1 MESFGQLVIQGI
13 LLMRFEWLVR
23 KDDFNSFGV
32 TFQIF
37 VTASMGISFLTMTKA
52 VMAYHNRSREALR
65 PTFSLGGIFTVL
77 MFTLMIV
84 TKVGVYIFGFQNMPG
99 LFVVPVVIKIGVGW
113 FLFTIFDP
121 AFPSMLAHDKIIY
134 LLVSFLVPISVPSKN
149 KKRMLKNYGISL
161 FLFYAECTFIIF
173 TAVMIKNHY
182 HFDLF
187 RNFYKRLPQLLHL
200 GPITFETMA
209 FFLLVICFV
218 SAMLAT
224 LLICL
229 ATTYFHPVT
238 SLFKPKPTEVVQTKS
253 TDFNANS
260 ENKSEKP
267 ITLEPNDV

>member
-1 MESFGQLVIQGI
+1 MPSPYLIFSETVGEAFGQLVIQGI

-37 VTASMGISFLTMTKA
+37 VIASCSISFFTMAKA
-52 VMAYHNRSREALR
+52 VLAYHNRSREALR

-77 MFTLMIV
+77 MFILMIV

-99 LFVVPVVIKIGVGW
+99 LFVVPVVIKIGIGW
-113 FLFTIFDP
+113 FLFGIFDP
-121 AFPSMLAHDKIIY
+121 AFSSMLSQDKIIY

-173 TAVMIKNHY
+173 TVVMIKNHY
-182 HFDLF
+182 HFELF
-187 RNFYKRLPQLLHL
+187 RKFYKRLPQLLHL
-200 GPITFETMA
+200 GTMSFEMVA
-209 FFLLVICFV
+209 FFLLVIGFV

-238 SLFKPKPTEVVQTKS
+238 YLFKPKS
-253 TDFNANS
+253 TAAQINA
-260 ENKSEKP
+260 
-267 ITLEPNDV
+267 PNTNV

>member
-1 MESFGQLVIQGI
+1 M
-13 LLMRFEWLVR
+13 MRFEWLVK

-37 VTASMGISFLTMTKA
+37 VIASMSISFFTMTKA
-52 VMAYHNRSREALR
+52 VLAYHNRSREALR
-65 PTFSLGGIFTVL
+65 PTFSLGGIFTAL
-77 MFTLMIV
+77 MFTLLIV

-99 LFVVPVVIKIGVGW
+99 LFFVPVVIKIIIGW
-113 FLFTIFDP
+113 FLFAIFDP
-121 AFPSMLAHDKIIY
+121 AFSSLLTHDKMIY
-134 LLVSFLVPISVPSKN
+134 LLVSFLVPISIPSKK
-149 KKRMLKNYGISL
+149 KKRMMKNYGISL

-187 RNFYKRLPQLLHL
+187 RKFYKRLPQLLQL
-200 GPITFETMA
+200 GPISFEAMA
-209 FFLLVICFV
+209 FYLLVICFI

-238 SLFKPKPTEVVQTKS
+238 YLFKPKPNAVQVDA
-253 TDFNANS
+253 TDAN
-260 ENKSEKP
+260 
-267 ITLEPNDV
+267 V

>member
-37 VTASMGISFLTMTKA
+37 VTASMSISFFTMTKA

-65 PTFSLGGIFTVL
+65 STFSLGGIFTVL

-99 LFVVPVVIKIGVGW
+99 LFFVPVVIKIGIGW
-113 FLFTIFDP
+113 FLFGIFDP
-121 AFPSMLAHDKIIY
+121 AFSSMLTQDKIIY
-134 LLVSFLVPISVPSKN
+134 LLVSFLVPISVPSRN

-182 HFDLF
+182 HFELF
-187 RNFYKRLPQLLHL
+187 RKFYKRLPQLLHL
-200 GPITFETMA
+200 GSINFETMA

-238 SLFKPKPTEVVQTKS
+238 SLFKHKPTAAQTKS
-253 TDFNANS
+253 ADSNANS
-260 ENKSEKP
+260 NY
-267 ITLEPNDV
+267 I